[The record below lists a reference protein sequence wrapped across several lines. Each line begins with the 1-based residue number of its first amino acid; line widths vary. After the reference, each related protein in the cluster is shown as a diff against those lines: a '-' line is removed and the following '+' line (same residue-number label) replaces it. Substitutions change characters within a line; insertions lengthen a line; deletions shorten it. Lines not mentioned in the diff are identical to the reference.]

1 MEPNWLI
8 ILIVLIAA
16 IVLIVFLVWRNQK
29 DQKELTKK
37 IIDEDEA
44 SIPKETDTEID
55 TTE

>member
-8 ILIVLIAA
+8 ILIVLVAA